1 MILAHPDSDLRKNLM
16 VISADIVK
24 LLSIKNRKDKYVL
37 IEDIMEEFL
46 KVSDKRTPDMFLN
59 SLAFLFSVGIIERS
73 EYRIKLLKPTIKKKQ
88 TELF

>member
-16 VISADIVK
+16 VIGADIVK
-24 LLSIKNRKDKYVL
+24 LLSIKNRKNKYVL

-59 SLAFLFSVGIIERS
+59 SLAFLFSVGIIERN
-73 EYRIKLLKPTIKKKQ
+73 EYRIKLLKTTIQKKQ

>member
-16 VISADIVK
+16 VIGADIVK
-24 LLSIKNRKDKYVL
+24 LLSIKNRKNKYVL

-73 EYRIKLLKPTIKKKQ
+73 EYRIKLLKPAFQKKQ

>member
-16 VISADIVK
+16 VIGADIVK
-24 LLSIKNRKDKYVL
+24 LLSIKNRKNKYVL

-59 SLAFLFSVGIIERS
+59 SLAFLFSVGILERS
-73 EYRIKLLKPTIKKKQ
+73 EYRIKLLKPTIQKKQ

>member
-16 VISADIVK
+16 VVGVDIVK
-24 LLSIKNRKDKYVL
+24 LLTIKNRKDKYVL

-46 KVSDKRTPDMFLN
+46 KLNEKRTPDMFLN
-59 SLAFLFSVGIIERS
+59 SLTFLFTVGIIERN
-73 EYRIKLLKPTIKKKQ
+73 EYRIKLLKPTKQKKQ